1 MAACAKI
8 TVGAAIDCDNP
19 ISGGTG
25 TRMIICNFDDKG
37 TATVGVDG
45 TISALALT
53 GATVGYLFEGQKLSH
68 HPSYELV
75 KKPFI
80 NMFKHQVEFLVFD
93 YTQAMKANLQKLSKG
108 KVFAVVE
115 NNYQGAAGETAF
127 EVYGYN
133 TGLFLEELKRD
144 ANDTD
149 NQGAFT
155 LKLSSDE
162 GALESVLPQAL
173 FITSYAASKV
183 IVDALLT

>member
-1 MAACAKI
+1 MSACAKI
-8 TVGAAIDCDNP
+8 TIGSEIDCDAP

-25 TRMIICNFDDKG
+25 TRMILVNFDDKG
-37 TATVGVDG
+37 TATVTANG
-45 TISALALT
+45 TITAMALT
-53 GATVGYLFEGQKLSH
+53 GATTGFVYEGQKLSH

-80 NMFKHQVEFLVFD
+80 NMFKHQIEFLVFQYD
-93 YTQAMKANLQKLSKG
+93 QAMKADLQKLAKG
-108 KVFAVVE
+108 KVFAIVE
-115 NNYQGAAGETAF
+115 NNYRGTAGETAF

-149 NQGAFT
+149 NQGAIT

-173 FITSYAASKV
+173 FLTDYATTLA
-183 IVDALLT
+183 IVDSLL

>member
-8 TVGAAIDCDNP
+8 TVGSAINCDAP

-25 TRMIICNFDDKG
+25 TRIVICNFDDKG
-37 TATVGVDG
+37 TATVGADG

-53 GATVGYLFEGQKLSH
+53 GATVGYAFEGQKLSH

-80 NMFKHQVEFLVFD
+80 NMFKHQIEFLVFE
-93 YTQAMKANLQKLSKG
+93 YNQTMKANLQKLAKG

-115 NNYQGAAGETAF
+115 NNFQGTAGETAF

-149 NQGAFT
+149 NQGAIT

-162 GALESVLPQAL
+162 NGLESVLPQAL